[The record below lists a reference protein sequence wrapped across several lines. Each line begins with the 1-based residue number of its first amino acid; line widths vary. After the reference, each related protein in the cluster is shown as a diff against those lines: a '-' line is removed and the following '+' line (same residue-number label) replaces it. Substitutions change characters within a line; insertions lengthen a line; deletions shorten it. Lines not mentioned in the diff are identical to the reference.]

1 MKAHNYETSEAP
13 SSPSFRIWSCGIFR
27 VETLTDT
34 ASLTYKP
41 VRTTEWGGSTYPR
54 QLLKA
59 LLCCPGRRARR
70 EALID
75 MLWPECDP
83 EQARAKMNTGTTK
96 LRSLL
101 RLTKDRAPLLVTEE
115 NASIYSL
122 ADQTLLWVDA
132 EEALALLKEVERI
145 GRTVPQ
151 ALSLLEE
158 AASYFN
164 RGVFLEGEE
173 GAWVYKQR
181 KSIEEARYR
190 CQLWLSEAYER
201 QGQPGQAEM
210 ILSLLLAEDPTDE
223 DALRRLL
230 DVLHRQN
237 MLQKGRRIYEET
249 KRLLRNQNLDLSQA
263 TITFAEQVLNGR
275 PTSGEG

>member
-1 MKAHNYETSEAP
+1 MKAHNCETSEAP
-13 SSPSFRIWSCGIFR
+13 SSPYFRIWSCGIFR

-34 ASLTYKP
+34 ASLTYEP
-41 VRTTEWGGSTYPR
+41 VRTAKWGGSTYPR

-83 EQARAKMNTGTTK
+83 DQARAKMNTGTTK

-101 RLTKDRAPLLVTEE
+101 RPTKERVLLVTEE

-122 ADQTLLWVDA
+122 AGQTLLWVDA

-151 ALSLLEE
+151 ALPLLEE

-164 RGVFLEGEE
+164 RGIFLEGEE
-173 GAWVYKQR
+173 GMWVHKPR

-190 CQLWLSEAYER
+190 CRTWLAEAYER
-201 QGQPGQAEM
+201 QGRPGQAET
-210 ILSLLLAEDPTDE
+210 ILSSLLEEDPTDE

-230 DVLHRQN
+230 DVLHQQN
-237 MLQKGRRIYEET
+237 MTQKGRRLYEET
-249 KRLLRNQNLDLSQA
+249 KRLMQNQGIELSQA
-263 TITFAEQVLNGR
+263 TIKFAEYVLNGL
-275 PTSGEG
+275 SMNGED